1 MDWRIAGYY
10 LESCNCDPICP
21 CRMVNGVRGGRST
34 YGVCYG
40 VLAWRIEDG
49 HCGEVELDGLTA
61 VLVIRYDDDEPGSPW
76 SIVLHLDEQADKS
89 QRQALEDILL
99 GRLGGPAVLQL
110 PWVRK
115 PSEVLGV
122 RVGPIELGE
131 GDLRV
136 GTVVRLRATEKFDTA
151 DDVRCVIPGYDQP
164 GAELVAEE
172 LTVQDDPFSWV
183 LTANCAYTSEFDYAS
198 EETSATGQE
207 TPVPPIPQ

>member
-76 SIVLHLDEQADKS
+76 RIVLHLDERADGK
-89 QRQALEDILL
+89 QRTALEDILL
-99 GRLGGPAVLQL
+99 GRLGGSAVLQL

-115 PSEVLGV
+115 PSEVLDV
-122 RVGPIELGE
+122 RVGPIELTE
-131 GDLRV
+131 GDLRI
-136 GTVVRLRATEKFDTA
+136 GTSVRLRATQKYETG

-172 LTVQDDPFSWV
+172 LTVDDDPFSWE
-183 LTANCAYTSEFDYAS
+183 LAANCAYTSDFDYAS
-198 EETSATGQE
+198 EATSPTGQE